1 MSDSA
6 TPWTVAHQASL
17 SFHLLE
23 LAQTH
28 DHSVG
33 DAIQL
38 SHPLSSPS
46 PAFILSQHQGLC
58 QWVGSSHQM
67 AKVMELQHHSFRWI
81 FRTSFLWDWLVWSP
95 CRPTTLKSLL
105 QHHNYKALILQHSA
119 FFMVQ
124 LSHLYMTTGKTIALT
139 IWTFVS
145 KVMSQIFN
153 TLTRFVIAFIPV
165 SKCIFW
171 FGPIF

>member
-28 DHSVG
+28 VQKVS
-33 DAIQL
+33 DAIQ
-38 SHPLSSPS
+38 SHLLLFPS
-46 PAFILSQHQGLC
+46 LPAFYLSQHQGLC

-67 AKVMELQHHSFRWI
+67 AKVLELQHQSFRWI

-124 LSHLYMTTGKTIALT
+124 LSHPYVTTGKTITLT
-139 IWTFVS
+139 IWTFV
-145 KVMSQIFN
+145 
-153 TLTRFVIAFIPV
+153 
-165 SKCIFW
+165 C
-171 FGPIF
+171 